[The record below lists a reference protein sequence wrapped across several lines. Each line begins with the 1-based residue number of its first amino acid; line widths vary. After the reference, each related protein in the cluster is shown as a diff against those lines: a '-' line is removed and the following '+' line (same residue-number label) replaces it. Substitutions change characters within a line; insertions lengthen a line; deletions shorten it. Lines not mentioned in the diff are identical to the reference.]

1 MLIFRVD
8 MGVGVDMVV
17 VGVGVGVGVDMVG
30 VGGGVGVDMG
40 VGGGWRSVTK
50 APVTDAAARL

>member
-1 MLIFRVD
+1 MMPMTVMLIFRVD
-8 MGVGVDMVV
+8 K
-17 VGVGVGVGVDMVG
+17 GVGVGVDMVG
-30 VGGGVGVDMG
+30 VGEGVGVDMG

>member
-1 MLIFRVD
+1 MMMPMIVMLIFRVD
-8 MGVGVDMVV
+8 M
-17 VGVGVGVGVDMVG
+17 GVGVDMVG